1 MSRTIGWT
9 AGFPGVTVQT
19 PWSGKAGGF
28 VLQLV
33 RTSGLALCPKG
44 SVGLVLW
51 LPGSLSRLPGQ
62 AGLSLSLEAGQGC

>member
-1 MSRTIGWT
+1 MSGIIGWA
-9 AGFPGVTVQT
+9 AGFPRVTVQA

-33 RTSGLALCPKG
+33 RTAGLALCLKG
-44 SVGLVLW
+44 SLELALW

-62 AGLSLSLEAGQGC
+62 AGLSLCLEAGQNC